1 MAANPRDLISA
12 VTGRARKLAR
22 RDHPRV
28 SVIRL
33 SGVISSAA
41 SPGRGGLNLAA
52 LAGPIEAAFRV
63 RDVKAVALAI
73 NSPGGSPVQSALI
86 HQRIRALADEKNV
99 PVYAFAEDVAAS
111 GGYWLAVAADQVY
124 ADRNSIIGSIGVISA
139 GFGFTGLIEKLGI
152 ERRLYAQGDNKSM
165 LDPFQPEKPEDV
177 ERLHAIQKEM
187 HESFKALVKARRGER
202 LPKRKDKQLFNG
214 DIWTGNKALDLGLID
229 GVGDLRGV
237 MREKFGDKVKFKVFG
252 PRQNWLQRRFG
263 LSRPAEGWPAA
274 DPSDWADNLIDALI
288 ARAHWARFGL

>member
-1 MAANPRDLISA
+1 MAGNPRDLISA

-33 SGVISSAA
+33 SGVISGAA
-41 SPGRGGLNLAA
+41 SPGRGGINLAA

-274 DPSDWADNLIDALI
+274 APSDWADNLIDAVI

>member
-1 MAANPRDLISA
+1 MAANPKDLIHA
-12 VTGRARKLAR
+12 VAGRARKLAR
-22 RDHPRV
+22 QDHPRV
-28 SVIRL
+28 SVVRL
-33 SGVISSAA
+33 SGVISGTS
-41 SPGRGGLNLAA
+41 SPGRGGLNLTA
-52 LAGPIEAAFRV
+52 LAGPIEAAFRL

-86 HQRIRALADEKNV
+86 HRRIRALADEKNV

-187 HESFKALVKARRGER
+187 HESFKALVKTRRGER

-214 DIWTGNKALDLGLID
+214 DVWTGNKALDLGLID
-229 GVGDLRGV
+229 GIGDLRGV

-252 PRQNWLQRRFG
+252 PRQGWLQRRFG
-263 LSRPAEGWPAA
+263 LSTRAEGWPAA
-274 DPSDWADNLIDALI
+274 NPSDWADNLIDAAI